1 MPAKDLGVGLTWETS
16 EGVLVA
22 SVSGAGTMRLL
33 ALIMLG
39 LVFGNV
45 LLSCMFSV
53 PCSQLLPTISYL
65 GCFPGHERLHV
76 LSCVFFSLSL
86 FLLYLGSFVR
96 FTNLLPP
103 FPLYTGLVLGLGIT
117 GLVNGITL
125 VDEVNGLYFSPIDW
139 MHDYMVVVL
148 LLICGCYVYLTYGC
162 LSDIKESMSLTEQN
176 ALISLR
182 IRIGLTCAVLLLAV
196 VEWQVAYSIY
206 ANSLFN
212 ETMQALCEWG
222 AISLAVLL
230 PVNFCRCLE
239 GYKVTL
245 AIPMVSGVGEA
256 DSEQEG
262 SSSAR

>member
-1 MPAKDLGVGLTWETS
+1 MPAKDLGTALTWES
-16 EGVLVA
+16 SKGVLAV

-33 ALIMLG
+33 ALVMLG

-45 LLSCMFSV
+45 LLSCMFSI

-96 FTNLLPP
+96 LADLIPP

-117 GLVNGITL
+117 GLMTGITL

-148 LLICGCYVYLTYGC
+148 LLLCGCYVYLTYGC
-162 LSDIKESMSLTEQN
+162 LSDIKDSMGPSEQN

-182 IRIGLTCAVLLLAV
+182 FRIGLTCAFLLLAV
-196 VEWQVAYSIY
+196 IEWQVAYSIY

-212 ETMQALCEWG
+212 ESMQAICEWG
-222 AISLAVLL
+222 TISLAVLL
-230 PVNFCRCLE
+230 PVSFCRCLE
-239 GYKVTL
+239 GYKVAL
-245 AIPMVSGVGEA
+245 AIPMISGVA
-256 DSEQEG
+256 NTEQEE
-262 SSSAR
+262 